1 MRLRPC
7 YNREVSC
14 RGKAAFALAEVMAA
28 LLVVS
33 IALFALIALQ
43 IYALRSQ
50 QGASERHTASVL
62 ASSLI
67 DEAINSLETDFDVDV
82 TQARQA
88 SSVAGFDYE
97 RNAEPDPASAL
108 LKQVEVIVYWT
119 DRDGEHR
126 YTVSTK
132 VVKK

>member
-1 MRLRPC
+1 MS
-7 YNREVSC
+7 Y

-67 DEAINSLETDFDVDV
+67 DEAINTLETDFAADVD
-82 TQARQA
+82 QARQA
-88 SSVAGFDYE
+88 ASVTGFEYE
-97 RNAEPDPASAL
+97 RTAEPDPASAL
-108 LKQVEVIVYWT
+108 LKQLEVIVYWT
-119 DRDGEHR
+119 DRDGEHH